1 MICMNFDILQA
12 LFMSD
17 YAELRLLK
25 PGGAGMNA
33 VLLQP
38 TTYMN
43 IIGQNVSKA
52 AKHFKIDKTKIY
64 VVHDELEHKL
74 GKVRVVK
81 GTSFK

>member
-1 MICMNFDILQA
+1 
-12 LFMSD
+12 
-17 YAELRLLK
+17 
-25 PGGAGMNA
+25 MNA

-43 IIGQNVSKA
+43 IIGQNVAKA
-52 AKHFKIDKTKIY
+52 VKHFKIDKSKIY